1 MSEGYQG
8 LSISG
13 EGSEEVTDYD
23 NVEEDEDVEPQYDT
37 NYFDRSSRWR
47 LNRMA
52 KSDKHAESSA
62 KQYGGSLEDYLEI
75 HEMMDSSKSAHADNR
90 HRVIFHSAWRLLDS
104 KIFGMDF
111 DKMKQLQHKYQLP
124 DEFLDELVELF
135 KHNRQ
140 NGVHWKN
147 SDGESACRDIAEQH
161 ILEDF
166 RMRFIPSFL
175 ITCKTCLLKVG

>member
-1 MSEGYQG
+1 
-8 LSISG
+8 
-13 EGSEEVTDYD
+13 
-23 NVEEDEDVEPQYDT
+23 
-37 NYFDRSSRWR
+37 
-47 LNRMA
+47 MA

-75 HEMMDSSKSAHADNR
+75 HEMMDSSKSSHADNR
-90 HRVIFHSAWRLLDS
+90 HRVIFHSAFGAYLIQ
-104 KIFGMDF
+104 KMFGMDF

-147 SDGESACRDIAEQH
+147 GDGKKVHVRDIAEQH

-166 RMRFIPSFL
+166 RMRFIPSL
-175 ITCKTCLLKVG
+175 SDYLQNMSLKGWMNNGIGENLTNQDQVSKTKKAKQINFVIKQTKD

>member
-1 MSEGYQG
+1 
-8 LSISG
+8 
-13 EGSEEVTDYD
+13 
-23 NVEEDEDVEPQYDT
+23 
-37 NYFDRSSRWR
+37 
-47 LNRMA
+47 MA

-62 KQYGGSLEDYLEI
+62 KQYGGSSQDYLEI
-75 HEMMDSSKSAHADNR
+75 HEMMDSSKSCHADNR
-90 HRVIFHSAWRLLDS
+90 HRVIFHSAFGAYLIQ
-104 KIFGMDF
+104 KMFGMDF

-147 SDGESACRDIAEQH
+147 SDGKKVHVRDIAEQH

-166 RMRFIPSFL
+166 RMRFIPSL
-175 ITCKTCLLKVG
+175 SDYLQNMSLKGWMNNGISENLSNNHQVSETKKAKQINFVIKQTKD

>member
-1 MSEGYQG
+1 
-8 LSISG
+8 
-13 EGSEEVTDYD
+13 
-23 NVEEDEDVEPQYDT
+23 
-37 NYFDRSSRWR
+37 
-47 LNRMA
+47 MA

-90 HRVIFHSAWRLLDS
+90 HRVIFHSAFGAYLIQ

-111 DKMKQLQHKYQLP
+111 DKMKKLQHKYQLP

-147 SDGESACRDIAEQH
+147 GDGKKVHVRDIAEQH

-166 RMRFIPSFL
+166 RMRFIPSL
-175 ITCKTCLLKVG
+175 SDYLQNMSLKGWMNNGISENLTNQDQVSKTKKAKQINFVIKQTKD

>member
-1 MSEGYQG
+1 
-8 LSISG
+8 
-13 EGSEEVTDYD
+13 
-23 NVEEDEDVEPQYDT
+23 
-37 NYFDRSSRWR
+37 
-47 LNRMA
+47 MA

-90 HRVIFHSAWRLLDS
+90 HRVIFHSAFGAYLIQ

-147 SDGESACRDIAEQH
+147 SDGKKVHVRDIAEQH

-166 RMRFIPSFL
+166 RMRFIPSL
-175 ITCKTCLLKVG
+175 SDYLQNMSLKGWMNNGISEKLTNQDQVSETKKAKQINFVIKQTKD

>member
-1 MSEGYQG
+1 
-8 LSISG
+8 
-13 EGSEEVTDYD
+13 
-23 NVEEDEDVEPQYDT
+23 
-37 NYFDRSSRWR
+37 
-47 LNRMA
+47 MA

-62 KQYGGSLEDYLEI
+62 KQYGGSSEDYLEI

-90 HRVIFHSAWRLLDS
+90 HRVIFHSAFGAYLIQ

-147 SDGESACRDIAEQH
+147 SDGKKVHVRDIAEQH

-166 RMRFIPSFL
+166 RMRFIPSL
-175 ITCKTCLLKVG
+175 SDYLQNMSLKGWMNNGISENLTNQDQVSKTKKAKQINFVIKQTKD

>member
-1 MSEGYQG
+1 
-8 LSISG
+8 
-13 EGSEEVTDYD
+13 
-23 NVEEDEDVEPQYDT
+23 
-37 NYFDRSSRWR
+37 
-47 LNRMA
+47 MA

-62 KQYGGSLEDYLEI
+62 KQYGGSSEDYLEI

-90 HRVIFHSAWRLLDS
+90 HRVIFHSAFGAYLIQ

-147 SDGESACRDIAEQH
+147 SDGKKVHVRDIAEQH

-166 RMRFIPSFL
+166 RMRFIPSL
-175 ITCKTCLLKVG
+175 SDYLQNMSLKGWMNNGISENLTNQDQVSETKKAKQINFVIKQTKD

>member
-1 MSEGYQG
+1 
-8 LSISG
+8 
-13 EGSEEVTDYD
+13 
-23 NVEEDEDVEPQYDT
+23 
-37 NYFDRSSRWR
+37 
-47 LNRMA
+47 MA
-52 KSDKHAESSA
+52 KSDKHAQSSA
-62 KQYGGSLEDYLEI
+62 KQYGGSSEDYLEI

-90 HRVIFHSAWRLLDS
+90 HRVIFHSAFGAYLIQ
-104 KIFGMDF
+104 KMFGMDF

-147 SDGESACRDIAEQH
+147 SDGKKVHVRDIAEQH

-166 RMRFIPSFL
+166 RMRFIPSL
-175 ITCKTCLLKVG
+175 SDYLQNMSLKGWMNNGISENLTNQDQVSKTKKAKQINFVIKQTKD

>member
-1 MSEGYQG
+1 
-8 LSISG
+8 
-13 EGSEEVTDYD
+13 
-23 NVEEDEDVEPQYDT
+23 
-37 NYFDRSSRWR
+37 
-47 LNRMA
+47 MA

-62 KQYGGSLEDYLEI
+62 KQYGGSSEDYLEI

-90 HRVIFHSAWRLLDS
+90 HRVIFHSAFGAYLIQ
-104 KIFGMDF
+104 KMFGMDF

-147 SDGESACRDIAEQH
+147 SDGKKVHVRDIAEQH

-166 RMRFIPSFL
+166 RMRFIPSLSDYTNNMRLRGWMNNGMSDNLDNVKQTPSKKAKQINFV
-175 ITCKTCLLKVG
+175 INKTKD

>member
-1 MSEGYQG
+1 
-8 LSISG
+8 
-13 EGSEEVTDYD
+13 
-23 NVEEDEDVEPQYDT
+23 
-37 NYFDRSSRWR
+37 
-47 LNRMA
+47 MA

-90 HRVIFHSAWRLLDS
+90 HRVIFHSAFGAYLIQ

-147 SDGESACRDIAEQH
+147 SDGKKVHVRDIAEQH

-166 RMRFIPSFL
+166 RMRFIPSL
-175 ITCKTCLLKVG
+175 SDYLQNMSLKGWMNNGISEKLTNQDQVSKTKKAKQINFVIKQTKD